1 MKHVGKM
8 KNNGA
13 KIAIVYR
20 TIPGDPNSALVVG
33 TNGLGESYH
42 DALMSLI
49 QDPAG
54 QTANELADIL
64 SVRSFPDGSNMLQF
78 LHTRGHLKKV
88 PTNGVLVTPTPN
100 DSIPLNE
107 LNILIAEQK
116 GVTVDELAVTEG
128 SKPNKKKDDVTK
140 TTSSSVSGEDYQQEL
155 PVDVKPKDVMI
166 PSDIDTP
173 VTASALRS
181 MADKLFKEAQAL
193 RKKAEEME
201 PSKKKERAPKT
212 AKVSS

>member
-13 KIAIVYR
+13 KIVIVYR
-20 TIPGDPNSALVVG
+20 TIPGDSNSALVVG

-49 QDPAG
+49 QDSAG
-54 QTANELADIL
+54 QNAHELADIL

-100 DSIPLNE
+100 DSIPLSE

-116 GVTVDELAVTEG
+116 GITVDELAVTDG
-128 SKPNKKKDDVTK
+128 SKSKKKKDDVTK
-140 TTSSSVSGEDYQQEL
+140 TTSSSVSGEDYHEEL
-155 PVDVKPKDVMI
+155 PVDVKPTDVKVT
-166 PSDIDTP
+166 SDIDTP
-173 VTASALRS
+173 VTASALRT

-201 PSKKKERAPKT
+201 PSIKKERSTKT
-212 AKVSS
+212 AKVS